1 MKLDKEYG
9 TCYLREVN
17 YLKSKGIKWSFVKT
31 EDNTRIYKFT
41 KTKELFLALAEYYDK

>member
-9 TCYLREVN
+9 TCYFREVE
-17 YLKSKGIKWSFVKT
+17 YLKSKGIKPSFSKWEGDT
-31 EDNTRIYKFT
+31 KFYKFT